1 MEGCLS
7 KALFISFRKKSIF
20 LFPHLFPLE
29 AEMYSI
35 KTYGIMQLIERY
47 VGESPSGKAGAFEAS
62 IPWFESMLPS
72 HIDQN
77 LK

>member
-1 MEGCLS
+1 
-7 KALFISFRKKSIF
+7 
-20 LFPHLFPLE
+20 
-29 AEMYSI
+29 MYSI